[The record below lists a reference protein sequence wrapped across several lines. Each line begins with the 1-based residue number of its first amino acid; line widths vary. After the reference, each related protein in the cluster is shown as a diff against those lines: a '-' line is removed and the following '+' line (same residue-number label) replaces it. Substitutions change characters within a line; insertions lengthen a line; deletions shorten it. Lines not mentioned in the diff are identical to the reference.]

1 MTATPLFTLSCLP
14 PLAHLRLM
22 QQYPE
27 IYFDLGLH
35 FRKQT
40 LRNRYHILSP
50 NGIQTLV
57 IPTVHT
63 GGKSQPLGEVRIS
76 YADNWPVKHWRS
88 LEAAYR
94 RSPFFE
100 YFEDDLQPIYEQRYE
115 KLADF
120 NKAMMEW
127 IFDTL
132 EIPTRMLFLQQTPGP
147 ETTGETDFRFLSETG
162 DPDKAAQQ
170 PYMQVFS
177 AKSGFVSG
185 LSALDALF
193 NCGKMSV

>member
-1 MTATPLFTLSCLP
+1 M
-14 PLAHLRLM
+14 AHVRLM
-22 QQYPE
+22 QQYSE

-76 YADNWPVKHWRS
+76 YADNWPMKHWRS

-100 YFEDDLQPIYEQRYE
+100 FYEDDLKRIYFSRPE
-115 KLADF
+115 KLAEL
-120 NKAMMEW
+120 NS
-127 IFDTL
+127 
-132 EIPTRMLFLQQTPGP
+132 LFLQWAFSTSGIKTVIHFSETTPGP
-147 ETTGETDFRFLSETG
+147 EPQGPSDYRYLSETG
-162 DPDKAAQQ
+162 EPVTGETHR
-170 PYMQVFS
+170 YLQVF
-177 AKSGFVSG
+177 AGKMDFVPG
-185 LSALDALF
+185 LSVLDALF
-193 NCGKMSV
+193 NCGKSIVLPN